1 MVNYVQYLYK
11 NWSNNLRSVTM
22 QNRNNVYLFHNNTP
36 DIQELLAKINH
47 LAADYDFMIV
57 DDPKKAN
64 IIASIGGDGTFL
76 QAVRKTG
83 FRDDCLYAGISA
95 NGKLHMYCDFSLS
108 DRDTIMQ
115 NLNSEEI
122 EVRKYPI
129 IQVTLDKQ
137 PSFHCLNE
145 LSIRSS
151 IIKTFVLD
159 IFIDDLHFETF
170 LGDGIVIS
178 TPTGSTAHNKSM
190 NGAVVDPLLPCFQ
203 VSELASLNN
212 NIYRTLGSSF
222 ILSGSRKL
230 TLKIGD
236 SMNTNPI
243 IGLDNEALAVNG
255 LKQIDISLSSRV
267 IKTVKLKDNSF
278 WEKVKRTFL

>member
-1 MVNYVQYLYK
+1 
-11 NWSNNLRSVTM
+11 M

-36 DIQELLAKINH
+36 DIQELLAKINQ

-57 DDPKKAN
+57 DDPKIAN

-83 FRDDCLYAGISA
+83 FRDDCLYAGISTTG
-95 NGKLHMYCDFSLS
+95 NLNMYCDFSLK
-108 DRDTIMQ
+108 DRDLILSMIS
-115 NLNSEEI
+115 NEVL
-122 EVRKYPI
+122 EVRKYPAI
-129 IQVTLDKQ
+129 EVSLDGQ
-137 PSFHCLNE
+137 APFYCLNE
-145 LSIRSS
+145 VSIRSS

-159 IFIDDLHFETF
+159 VFIDGLHFETF
-170 LGDGIVIS
+170 RGDGMVIS
-178 TPTGSTAHNKSM
+178 TPTGSTAYNKSTH
-190 NGAVVDPLLPCFQ
+190 GAIVDPMLPCYQ

-212 NIYRTLGSSF
+212 NTYRTLGSPF
-222 ILSGSRKL
+222 ILSGDRKL

-236 SMNTNPI
+236 ASNTNPI
-243 IGLDNEALAVNG
+243 IGMDNEALAASSI
-255 LKQIDISLSSRV
+255 KEIDIRLSSKV